1 MITKYATSV
10 YVPSSYLV
18 SSFCGKPIIYYPE
31 NKRNPKQRPHE
42 LKQKV
47 NALDLSLKQKSMK
60 LKNINLQSVKECN
73 IYNNKTI
80 NMERIDRFYFDP
92 KKCIISL
99 FPSIIK

>member
-31 NKRNPKQRPHE
+31 NKRNPKQRLHE

-47 NALDLSLKQKSMK
+47 NALDLSLK
-60 LKNINLQSVKECN
+60 
-73 IYNNKTI
+73 
-80 NMERIDRFYFDP
+80 
-92 KKCIISL
+92 
-99 FPSIIK
+99 